1 MLEGIF
7 ESSTSVSLFGL
18 FVALLVFFHFFISI
32 FSSQER
38 REPPGPRPL
47 PLFGNLFQLNLKRLS
62 QNLYDLSKTYGPV
75 FQVSFGPKKV
85 VVLAG
90 HKIVKQALV
99 NQAEQFASREITKA
113 FYYINKEHGII
124 LANGDSWKEMKHF
137 ARTTLKDFG
146 MGRKTS
152 EEIIIE
158 ESVNLIKEFE
168 QFQGEAFDNSVA
180 LTYATSNVISALM
193 FGKRFEYTDPFI
205 KQMVERNQETIHL
218 MGSASVQIYNFIPW
232 LGPFLKNWTNLMKN
246 MEDTKADI
254 RKIIAELKKTL
265 DPEMCRCFIDAFLIR
280 KHNLE
285 DSEVKDSHYR
295 DENLLYSVINLFIA
309 GTDTTATTLKWSL
322 LYMAKFPHFQDR
334 VQEELSRVVGSRQV
348 RIEDRKNLPYT
359 DAVIHESQRF
369 ANIVPMSLPHTTSK
383 DVTLQGYFIRKG
395 TAIFPLLT
403 SVLYDESEWE
413 SPHNFNPSH
422 FLDEEGKFIRRDAFM
437 PFSAGRRACLGESLA
452 RMELFLFFASLLQHF
467 CFTLP
472 PGVSE
477 DELDLKPVVGLTL
490 APKPQ
495 KLCAVGQL

>member
-218 MGSASVQIYNFIPW
+218 MGSASVQIYNMLPLI
-232 LGPFLKNWTNLMKN
+232 GPLLKDWRDLK
-246 MEDTKADI
+246 EKIDTTLNDS
-254 RKIIAELKKTL
+254 RTIIADLKETL
-265 DPEMCRCFIDAFLIR
+265 NPEVCRCFVDAFLLHKKR
-280 KHNLE
+280 LE
-285 DSEVKDSHYR
+285 DSGISNSHYH
-295 DENLLYSVINLFIA
+295 DENLLHSVNDLFGA
-309 GTDTTATTLKWSL
+309 GTDTTATTLMWSL
-322 LYMAKFPHFQDR
+322 LYMVKFPQIQDR
-334 VQEELSRVVGSRQV
+334 VQEDLSRVIGSRQV
-348 RIEDRKNLPYT
+348 RMEDRKNLPYV
-359 DAVIHESQRF
+359 DAVIHETQRF
-369 ANIVPMSLPHTTSK
+369 ANVAHIISRTTTK
-383 DVTLQGYFIRKG
+383 NVTLEGYVIKEG
-395 TAIFPLLT
+395 TTVLPLPV
-403 SVLYDESEWE
+403 SVLFDENEWE
-413 SPHNFNPSH
+413 SPYIFNPSH
-422 FLDEEGKFIRRDAFM
+422 FLDKEGKFIKRDAFFA
-437 PFSAGRRACLGESLA
+437 FSAGRRACLGESLA
-452 RMELFLFFASLLQHF
+452 KMELFLIFASLLQHF
-467 CFTLP
+467 RFTP
-472 PGVSE
+472 SPGVSE
-477 DELDLKPVVGLTL
+477 DELDLKPVEGLIFT
-490 APKPQ
+490 PKVQ
-495 KLCAVGQL
+495 KLCAVLRH